1 MKEIIFATTNQNKV
15 REVGMMCNNPDLKLL
30 TLKDIGLDVDIVE
43 DGSTFE
49 ENAIIKAK
57 TRVSTGQFFLPFFTI
72 SV

>member
-49 ENAIIKAK
+49 RKCNN
-57 TRVSTGQFFLPFFTI
+57 
-72 SV
+72 